1 MRITEFFDRGEFVIT
16 AEVGPP
22 KGTNIDGLIEE
33 AKEYLS
39 DYTTR
44 QAQKAIEWARDM
56 AGFFAND
63 FWREDQY
70 E

>member
-33 AKEYLS
+33 AKEYLMS
-39 DYTTR
+39 FLRLHPST
-44 QAQKAIEWARDM
+44 A
-56 AGFFAND
+56 F
-63 FWREDQY
+63 
-70 E
+70 